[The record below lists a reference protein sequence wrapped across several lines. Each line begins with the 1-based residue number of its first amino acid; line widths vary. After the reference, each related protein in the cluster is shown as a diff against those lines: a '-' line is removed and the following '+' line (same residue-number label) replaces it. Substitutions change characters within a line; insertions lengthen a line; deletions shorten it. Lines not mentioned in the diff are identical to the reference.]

1 MKGRRTD
8 AVVGDPK
15 LPVEL
20 QGALLSLYG
29 HYEKEYRRWADD
41 TAAQARG
48 ATAPVFIVVCQN
60 TSISKLVFDYI
71 VGWEK
76 PIGDRM
82 VVQAGALD
90 IFRNDDGHG
99 EWLHRPNTILVDSEQ
114 LESGEAMS
122 PEFKKI
128 AVREIEEFKHE
139 LRIRFPGRDVE
150 QLTDEDLLREVM
162 NTVGKRGKLGEHVKC
177 VVSVSMLTEGWDA
190 STVTHILGARAF
202 GTQLLC
208 EQVVGRGLRRR
219 SYYVEPDGKFRPD
232 YADVFGVPFSFIPCS
247 KVGGPP
253 KPGPEVRRVHA
264 LDERIGSEI
273 TFPRLLGYRYDIPDE
288 ELSYAFNKDSKF
300 TLSTADLPIKT
311 ENAPIVGE
319 HVILNLDELKDRRPQ
334 EVAFKLAKLVLE
346 KYFRQDGEHRKDRP
360 PEHRFDAEVKT
371 WRFPRVLEITRR
383 WLDECVICKAKTFP
397 QMLLLVEWAHDAADK
412 IYQSIV
418 RGNPGDKLLLPIPQ
432 PYDTLGST
440 RGVDFDTT
448 RNTYDTKPDKC
459 HVNRVVAD
467 TGAWEQKLA
476 QAIEDDMPEVRAY
489 VKNDHLGFAIPYTFA
504 GEEHRYYPDF
514 LVRIDDGRGPDDL
527 LNLIVECSGEKL
539 KQKAAKVATARNL
552 WVPAVNNHGGFGR
565 WHFVEVTDPWD
576 AENIIRGSLQGAA
589 AS

>member
-1 MKGRRTD
+1 
-8 AVVGDPK
+8 
-15 LPVEL
+15 
-20 QGALLSLYG
+20 
-29 HYEKEYRRWADD
+29 
-41 TAAQARG
+41 
-48 ATAPVFIVVCQN
+48 
-60 TSISKLVFDYI
+60 
-71 VGWEK
+71 
-76 PIGDRM
+76 
-82 VVQAGALD
+82 
-90 IFRNDDGHG
+90 
-99 EWLHRPNTILVDSEQ
+99 
-114 LESGEAMS
+114 
-122 PEFKKI
+122 
-128 AVREIEEFKHE
+128 
-139 LRIRFPGRDVE
+139 
-150 QLTDEDLLREVM
+150 
-162 NTVGKRGKLGEHVKC
+162 
-177 VVSVSMLTEGWDA
+177 
-190 STVTHILGARAF
+190 
-202 GTQLLC
+202 
-208 EQVVGRGLRRR
+208 
-219 SYYVEPDGKFRPD
+219 
-232 YADVFGVPFSFIPCS
+232 
-247 KVGGPP
+247 
-253 KPGPEVRRVHA
+253 
-264 LDERIGSEI
+264 
-273 TFPRLLGYRYDIPDE
+273 
-288 ELSYAFNKDSKF
+288 
-300 TLSTADLPIKT
+300 
-311 ENAPIVGE
+311 
-319 HVILNLDELKDRRPQ
+319 
-334 EVAFKLAKLVLE
+334 
-346 KYFRQDGEHRKDRP
+346 
-360 PEHRFDAEVKT
+360 
-371 WRFPRVLEITRR
+371 
-383 WLDECVICKAKTFP
+383 
-397 QMLLLVEWAHDAADK
+397 MLLLVEWAHDAADK